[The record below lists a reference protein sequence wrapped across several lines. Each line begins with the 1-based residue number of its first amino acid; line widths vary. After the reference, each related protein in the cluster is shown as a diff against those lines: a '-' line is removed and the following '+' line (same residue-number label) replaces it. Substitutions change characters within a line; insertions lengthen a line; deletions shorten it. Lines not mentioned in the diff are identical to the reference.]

1 MSVHPVLVICQWIAA
16 VWIHRVLLV
25 VPSKGA
31 QWPRDHTAGCC
42 QVLYKRKKKI
52 SSSEEKGSGWVYFI
66 LLYEP
71 GSHRRS
77 LSSYKFFRRIV
88 FLSSI
93 SAVSFSSLTDLLI
106 FRISLSRKLIFFF
119 ISAMEFL
126 RCTVGR
132 KAGFEL
138 FLCPT
143 TGLVMFTAIFCLQDT
158 QKSVEER
165 IIRRSCNNLLL
176 KRRWCWRKVLSVV
189 VTATEM

>member
-1 MSVHPVLVICQWIAA
+1 MSHQKALSGLGITRQA
-16 VWIHRVLLV
+16 VVKFFIREKKRFLL
-25 VPSKGA
+25 
-31 QWPRDHTAGCC
+31 
-42 QVLYKRKKKI
+42 LKRKEADESILFYCMNPAHTVGLFHRI
-52 SSSEEKGSGWVYFI
+52 SC
-66 LLYEP
+66 
-71 GSHRRS
+71 
-77 LSSYKFFRRIV
+77 FRRIV

-143 TGLVMFTAIFCLQDT
+143 TGLVMFTVIFCLQDS

-176 KRRWCWRKVLSVV
+176 KRR
-189 VTATEM
+189 